1 MPQSRAKILAHV
13 IFSTKE
19 RTAWLKSSTVRQELY
34 SYQGTILK
42 SVECPAILGLT
53 INLFRPVGAWDDAGL
68 VYPGP
73 RRAARLGVTIF
84 AGKIGRRMPGA
95 KRSVPQ
101 GDQFSL
107 CPQKLSHPTRQARN
121 QGATLTPGKQGSFP
135 RGSLA
140 WVKPSLS

>member
-34 SYQGTILK
+34 SYQATILK

-73 RRAARLGVTIF
+73 RRAAPAYPGLTYGAPLGL
-84 AGKIGRRMPGA
+84 RMI
-95 KRSVPQ
+95 
-101 GDQFSL
+101 
-107 CPQKLSHPTRQARN
+107 
-121 QGATLTPGKQGSFP
+121 
-135 RGSLA
+135 LA
-140 WVKPSLS
+140 S